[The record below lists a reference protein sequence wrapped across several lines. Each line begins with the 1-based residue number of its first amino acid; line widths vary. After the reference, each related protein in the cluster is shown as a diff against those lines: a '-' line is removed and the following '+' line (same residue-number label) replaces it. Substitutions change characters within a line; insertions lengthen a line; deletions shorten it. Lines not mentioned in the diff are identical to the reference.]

1 MDGNFFVRVPRQS
14 FVIIKFVTDIFVNNT
29 SSIVVAII
37 KLISVTYA
45 CTMSS
50 ALISNIDV
58 LEIYN
63 KEGCSNSF
71 IWRLPK
77 LLGPFKIIC
86 QYMN

>member
-1 MDGNFFVRVPRQS
+1 MDGNFFVRVPGQS

-37 KLISVTYA
+37 KLITVTYA

-63 KEGCSNSF
+63 KGCSKSF